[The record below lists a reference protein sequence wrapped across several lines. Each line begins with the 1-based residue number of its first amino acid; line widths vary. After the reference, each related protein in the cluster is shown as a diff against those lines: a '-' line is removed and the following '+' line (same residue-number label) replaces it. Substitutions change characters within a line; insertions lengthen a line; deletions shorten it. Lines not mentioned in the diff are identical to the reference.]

1 MVSFSLFTLAPCRS
15 DFFFFSFRRDSFQF
29 SRLFRRVFSC
39 FNAAAVLR
47 DFHSSSSAI
56 ADRTVNSRNCLGARR
71 QSEEKVFLFR
81 RALLVASIFRKLINV
96 SLFTPK
102 VALEQLIADDDH
114 ERFLRLTAEIG
125 RRNEAEKGK
134 DDGKNK

>member
-1 MVSFSLFTLAPCRS
+1 MNL
-15 DFFFFSFRRDSFQF
+15 
-29 SRLFRRVFSC
+29 
-39 FNAAAVLR
+39 
-47 DFHSSSSAI
+47 
-56 ADRTVNSRNCLGARR
+56 RNCLGARR

-96 SLFTPK
+96 PLFTPK

-134 DDGKNK
+134 DDDKNK